1 MSKGPNPE
9 NLNGRDTIDEIISQ
23 ADEDELLGREHTDV
37 LRALAHVLLTSPPS
51 TAERLQRRL
60 ETISNI
66 SVSEREQGEPG

>member
-1 MSKGPNPE
+1 MSEDPASE
-9 NLNGRDTIDEIISQ
+9 HQNGRDTIDEIISR

-60 ETISNI
+60 ETLSDI
-66 SVSEREQGEPG
+66 SVSDREVEETA

>member
-1 MSKGPNPE
+1 MSEDPASE
-9 NLNGRDTIDEIISQ
+9 HQNGHDTIDEIISQ

-60 ETISNI
+60 ETLSGIP
-66 SVSEREQGEPG
+66 VSDRELEETA

>member
-1 MSKGPNPE
+1 MSEDPASE
-9 NLNGRDTIDEIISQ
+9 HQNGRDTIDEIISQ

-60 ETISNI
+60 ETLSDI
-66 SVSEREQGEPG
+66 SVPGHEREQTA

>member
-1 MSKGPNPE
+1 MSEEPASDHE
-9 NLNGRDTIDEIISQ
+9 NGRDTIDEIISQ

-60 ETISNI
+60 ETLSDI
-66 SVSEREQGEPG
+66 SVSGHEREQAA